1 MSKEL
6 DQYLTDVPVYQ
17 FRLVDGSTI
26 LAKLTD
32 IDDKDNVHL
41 QDPHEVRLEEGSQE
55 IFDVSIHK
63 YMFMSDE
70 REVTI
75 SLNNVISYSEANM
88 DTKEFYSKVMLQA
101 RIRDMVKEI
110 KKDHSVSSSDLFTSF
125 IDGLDNQDTT
135 PKFGNRFGKR
145 PWPPREDL

>member
-88 DTKEFYSKVMLQA
+88 DTKNFYSKVMLQA